1 MCAGLVRAAPGR
13 ITHTV
18 DEPAADL
25 PDGWPMP
32 TLSFLG
38 RQPHPLGRGR
48 WSVRTLTAS
57 LRSYG
62 AVNLRLGP
70 VRRLRYWCRR
80 WIKFLRTPA
89 QGPFWHEHP
98 DR

>member
-1 MCAGLVRAAPGR
+1 M
-13 ITHTV
+13 
-18 DEPAADL
+18 E
-25 PDGWPMP
+25 
-32 TLSFLG
+32 
-38 RQPHPLGRGR
+38 RGNM
-48 WSVRTLTAS
+48 TAS
-57 LRSYG
+57 LQSYE

-70 VRRLRYWCRR
+70 AQGLRAWFRR